1 MDEIKIQNTQE
12 LLDGQGALN
21 LTVNMDD
28 GSVWTCTP
36 EGTNWTKVRKSN
48 AELQEL
54 FNLHLQDVFSG
65 RV

>member
-1 MDEIKIQNTQE
+1 MDEIKIQSTQE
-12 LLDGQGALN
+12 LADGQGTTLM
-21 LTVNMDD
+21 VNMDD

-36 EGTNWTKVRKSN
+36 EGTNWTKVRKSD

>member
-1 MDEIKIQNTQE
+1 MDEIKIQSTTE
-12 LLDGQGALN
+12 LADGQSTTLM
-21 LTVNMDD
+21 VNMDD

-36 EGTNWTKVRKSN
+36 DGTNWTKVRKSD

>member
-1 MDEIKIQNTQE
+1 MDEIKIQSTTE
-12 LLDGQGALN
+12 LADSFI
-21 LTVNMDD
+21 VNMDD

-36 EGTNWTKVRKSN
+36 EGTNWTKVRKSD